1 VQQCLER
8 IRINTRW
15 LSRNRMEVAAWLRAH
30 A

>member
-1 VQQCLER
+1 LER

-15 LSRNRMEVAAWLRAH
+15 LFRNRTDVAAWLMAY